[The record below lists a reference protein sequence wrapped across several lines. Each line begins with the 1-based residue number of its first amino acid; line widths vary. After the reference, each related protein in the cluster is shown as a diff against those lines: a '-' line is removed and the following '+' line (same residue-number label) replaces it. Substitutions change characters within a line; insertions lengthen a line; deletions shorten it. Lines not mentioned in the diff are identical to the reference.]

1 MHWDKYVA
9 AYLTQGQQV
18 VLPEKGVKASCQVH
32 RAGRGGQ
39 RSAGSVCLL
48 SCFPSC
54 LPLPLQRAFKGGG
67 SQEGRSAQWLLCGRS
82 CLYSCQADGEE
93 LTLPTAAPPPSLL
106 AAGRAHTLTR
116 SAPLEHGQAVQLP
129 AGCCR
134 HSPEAVS
141 APGTGLPGSRV
152 TDPNGAT
159 SLRSRGGKLTKV
171 EEEPPCPTHPT
182 SASIGGWEPCV
193 VQAANSRSQGDTE
206 VWRLC
211 ASRSPSILGE
221 QT

>member
-1 MHWDKYVA
+1 M
-9 AYLTQGQQV
+9 
-18 VLPEKGVKASCQVH
+18 C
-32 RAGRGGQ
+32 
-39 RSAGSVCLL
+39 GSGCLL

-141 APGTGLPGSRV
+141 EPRTDLPGSRV

-159 SLRSRGGKLTKV
+159 SLRSRGGRLTKV
-171 EEEPPCPTHPT
+171 EGNPLPHPSNKT
-182 SASIGGWEPCV
+182 SASIGAWEPCA

-206 VWRLC
+206 VWKLC
-211 ASRSPSILGE
+211 ASKSPSILGKK
-221 QT
+221 T